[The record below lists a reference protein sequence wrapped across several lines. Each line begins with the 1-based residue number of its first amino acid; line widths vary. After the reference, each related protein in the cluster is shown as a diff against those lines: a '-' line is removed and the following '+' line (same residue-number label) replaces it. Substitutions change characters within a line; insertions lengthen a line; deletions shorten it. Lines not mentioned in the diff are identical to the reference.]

1 MFAPTRSCAVFI
13 AMLKGKK
20 VNVDE
25 NGRIIREDNQIWDV
39 PAQGFAHFVAAH
51 GGIQAKG
58 LTANKQGTKVPHII
72 CADGTEIWGSEN
84 VGQKFAESRAAKS
97 PFSMLATMVGGYR
110 RTVVDADE
118 DGVAQTYEALDEQ
131 GNSVYGYTA
140 FLPTLEEAEDLVV
153 Y

>member
-1 MFAPTRSCAVFI
+1 
-13 AMLKGKK
+13 MLKGKQ

-51 GGIQAKG
+51 GGVQAKG
-58 LTANKQGTKVPHII
+58 LTANKSGIKVPHII

-84 VGQKFAESRAAKS
+84 VGKKFADARATNSK
-97 PFSMLATMVGGYR
+97 FSMLATMVGGYKR
-110 RTVVDADE
+110 VVNEADE
-118 DGVAQTYEALDEQ
+118 DGVAQSYEALDDA
-131 GNSVYGYTA
+131 GNNIYGYTA

-153 Y
+153 C

>member
-1 MFAPTRSCAVFI
+1 MQ
-13 AMLKGKK
+13 KGKQ

-51 GGIQAKG
+51 GGVQAAG
-58 LTANKQGTKVPHII
+58 LTSNKSGLKVPHVI

-84 VGQKFAESRAAKS
+84 VGKKYAEARESGNK
-97 PFSMLATMVGGYR
+97 FSMLATMVGGYKR
-110 RTVVDADE
+110 VITDADE
-118 DGVAQTYEALDEQ
+118 DGVAQSFEALDEQ
-131 GNSVYGYTA
+131 GNNVYGFTA

-153 Y
+153 A

>member
-1 MFAPTRSCAVFI
+1 MI
-13 AMLKGKK
+13 KGKQ

-51 GGIQAKG
+51 GGVQAKG
-58 LTANKQGTKVPHII
+58 LTANKSGIKVPHII

-84 VGQKFAESRAAKS
+84 VGKKFAEARATKN
-97 PFSMLATMVGGYR
+97 PFSMLATLVGGYKR
-110 RTVVDADE
+110 VVTEADE
-118 DGVAQTYEALDEQ
+118 DGVAQSYEALDEA
-131 GNSVYGYTA
+131 GNNIYGYTA

-153 Y
+153 C